1 MRLLN
6 RKTRNDY
13 RKLYEIELNNRRLY
27 EDRYKQIYEQSI
39 KYQKEIKEKNRQ
51 LTNLRIDLIDSQA
64 YLQQEKE
71 CSNALRKERTQ
82 LRKMITQLGGD
93 WKNGK

>member
-82 LRKMITQLGGD
+82 LRKKITELGGD